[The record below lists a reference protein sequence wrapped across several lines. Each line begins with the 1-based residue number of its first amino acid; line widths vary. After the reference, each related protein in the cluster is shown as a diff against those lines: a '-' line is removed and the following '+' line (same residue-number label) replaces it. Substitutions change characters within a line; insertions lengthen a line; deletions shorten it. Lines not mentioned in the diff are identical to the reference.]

1 MKKDSSLIHSFETC
15 IGGKLLVYTGIGQ
28 VYSGDRYQ
36 TAEVIDI
43 LHENMECQLLRNS
56 NFSLHSLFHASG
68 GRINDDFIFCGG
80 HLDTIYIKAQDRCF
94 SLLNATFTNPYGYGP
109 YYP

>member
-1 MKKDSSLIHSFETC
+1 MKNHSSLIHSFETC

-80 HLDTIYIKAQDRCF
+80 HLDTTIYIKAQDRCF
-94 SLLNATFTNPYGYGP
+94 SLKKACNGYV
-109 YYP
+109 YI